1 MIDAFKN
8 WLKEISSNGASV
20 KPPLLVI
27 LGPTASGKTALSLKL
42 AHELNGE
49 IISADSRQIYKEID
63 IGSDKL
69 PLDENRCHDGI
80 LHHLIDF
87 VPPEDTY
94 TMGDFKRDAEKVI
107 GEIYARGHLP
117 MLVGGTGLY
126 IRAITDNYD
135 LPAVRIDPELRKK
148 LYAMKKED
156 LHKLL
161 QEKDPATAAKIHMNN
176 IPYVTRALE
185 IIEGTGAQ
193 KSDQTAEPKY
203 NVFMM
208 GIQWPREELFARID
222 QRVDLQ
228 LQRGLV
234 EESRQLIERYGME
247 SRLPSLTSLGLKEFA
262 PYFSGESTLDQVSQ
276 KIKTATRQYAKR
288 QINWFRKDESVHW
301 IKSSELDQTL
311 RAILDAC
318 LSWENAG
325 S

>member
-1 MIDAFKN
+1 MIDAFKD
-8 WLKEISSNGASV
+8 WLRGVSTGISN

-27 LGPTASGKTALSLKL
+27 LGSTASGKTALSLQL
-42 AHELNGE
+42 AHELDAE

-69 PLDENRCHDGI
+69 PLDANHCHDGI
-80 LHHLIDF
+80 PHHLIDF
-87 VPPEDTY
+87 VPPEETY
-94 TMGDFKRDAEKVI
+94 TMGDFKRDAEKI
-107 GEIYARGHLP
+107 IDEIYARGHLP

-135 LPAVRIDPELRKK
+135 LPAVKIDPEFRKR

-161 QEKDPATAAKIHMNN
+161 QEKDPSTAAKIHMNN

-185 IIEGTGAQ
+185 IIEGMGGP
-193 KSDQTAEPKY
+193 KVDQTAEPKY

-222 QRVDLQ
+222 ERVNLQ

-234 EESRQLIERYGME
+234 EESKMLIEKYGAN
-247 SRLPSLTSLGLKEFA
+247 SRLPSLTSLGLKEFV
-262 PYFSGESTLDQVSQ
+262 PYFNGESTLDQVSQ

-288 QINWFRKDESVHW
+288 QINWFSKDKSVHW

-311 RAILDAC
+311 HAILDAC
-318 LSWENAG
+318 LSLENVG